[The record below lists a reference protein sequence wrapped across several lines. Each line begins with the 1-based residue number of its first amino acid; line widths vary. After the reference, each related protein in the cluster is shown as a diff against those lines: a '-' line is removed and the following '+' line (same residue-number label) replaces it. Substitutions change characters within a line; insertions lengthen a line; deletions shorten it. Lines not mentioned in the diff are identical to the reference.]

1 MSIER
6 RYALLKHTHLYSDL
20 SGGLITLD
28 TGAPTLRF
36 VEEDASSG
44 NAVWDFTVDGE
55 DLKWRLAS
63 DDALTATDWLVV
75 SRTGLNP
82 DAVRMRTDIF
92 HLDDGY
98 FAIKDGKAA
107 PGGAIPGLALI
118 YVDSADGD
126 LKVLFGDGTT
136 KTIVTDT

>member
-20 SGGLITLD
+20 TGGLITLT

-36 VEEDASSG
+36 REEGVTAG
-44 NAVWDFTVDGE
+44 NSVWDFTVDGE

-75 SRTGLNP
+75 NRTNNNP

-98 FAIKDGKAA
+98 FAIKDGKTA
-107 PGGAIPGLALI
+107 PGTIAGLAII

-126 LKVLFGDGTT
+126 LKVRFGDGTI